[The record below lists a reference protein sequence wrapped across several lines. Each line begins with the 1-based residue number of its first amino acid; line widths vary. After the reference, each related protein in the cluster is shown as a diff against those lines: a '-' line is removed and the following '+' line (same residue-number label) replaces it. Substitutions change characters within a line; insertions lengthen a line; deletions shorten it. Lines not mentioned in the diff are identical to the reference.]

1 MKNDQKIKIPTSIS
15 NNPLNYV
22 KPLIVNLYYKTPQPP
37 VGAYDPPHPDD
48 VGKTNTNPYKFAFQS
63 RLDRLPELTTIDKEI
78 KEVHKDLDFLDV
90 DSVEKAFDKV
100 RTSMPSSL
108 FQKPSIS
115 EKSNDVASLIK

>member
-1 MKNDQKIKIPTSIS
+1 MQNDQKIKIPTSIS

-48 VGKTNTNPYKFAFQS
+48 VGKKVTNPYKMVFKS
-63 RLDRLPELTTIDKEI
+63 KLDRLPELNTIDKEI
-78 KEVHKDLDFLDV
+78 REVHKDMDFLDIET
-90 DSVEKAFDKV
+90 VEKNLDKV

-108 FQKPSIS
+108 FQKPTII